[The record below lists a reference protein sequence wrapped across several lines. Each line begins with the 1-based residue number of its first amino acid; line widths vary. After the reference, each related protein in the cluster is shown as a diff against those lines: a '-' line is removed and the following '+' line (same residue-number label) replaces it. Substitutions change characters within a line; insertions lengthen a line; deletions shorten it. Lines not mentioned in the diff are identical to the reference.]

1 MDEMTDDGLVKQIRA
16 SVLRLA
22 SLPTRALEP
31 VTESEDKTRDAVRQL
46 ARSQVSQLLRQ
57 LRAAYGLSYAQI
69 QEQTGLTQQ
78 VLFDCEYRARRL
90 TLDELRMLLNCY
102 GISVNDLLGV
112 DVD

>member
-1 MDEMTDDGLVKQIRA
+1 MDELTDDNLVKQVRA

-22 SLPTRALEP
+22 SLPTRALAP
-31 VTESEDKTRDAVRQL
+31 ITESEDKTREAVRQL
-46 ARSQVSQLLRQ
+46 SRSRVSQLLRQ

-78 VLFDCEYRARRL
+78 LLFDCEYRDRRL
-90 TLDELRMLLNCY
+90 TLDELRMLVNCY
-102 GISVNDLLGV
+102 GVTINDLLGV